1 MKKSIMVLLVAF
13 AILGLSGCTS
23 NMENVMKVSA
33 RECGNGPQLEDAT
46 LTVSNADGIVGQVFT
61 DAKGIASIAVGPGT
75 YEVVLAKEGYE
86 FYKKTKEV
94 GSNGAYLAWCLEK
107 HQGIEG

>member
-1 MKKSIMVLLVAF
+1 MKKLIMILIVAF

-33 RECGNGPQLEDAT
+33 RGCGNGPQLEGAT
-46 LTVSNADGIVGQVFT
+46 LTVSNVDGIVGQVFT
-61 DAKGIASIAVGPGT
+61 NAEGIASITLDPGT

-94 GSNGAYLAWCLEK
+94 GSNGAYLAWCLTPVE
-107 HQGIEG
+107 